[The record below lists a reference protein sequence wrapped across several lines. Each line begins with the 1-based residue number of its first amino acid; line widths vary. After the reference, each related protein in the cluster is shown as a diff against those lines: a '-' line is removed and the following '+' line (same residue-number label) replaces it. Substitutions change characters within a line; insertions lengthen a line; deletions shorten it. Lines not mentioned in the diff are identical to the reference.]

1 MSVIEG
7 DTEPAHENEDERET
21 VTEGRVLRPD
31 VGDLATKVSV
41 DSRAPEKAGGGG
53 GHQ

>member
-1 MSVIEG
+1 VSVIVG
-7 DTEPAHENEDERET
+7 DTGPAHENDDERET

-31 VGDLATKVSV
+31 VEDLATKVFV

-53 GHQ
+53 HQ